1 MPTTTPPPSAESDPS
16 GEGMDTSTPH
26 LFTQN
31 GMETYASATSDSS
44 ECSTASETDKDLCVL
59 RENAT
64 WRRGILGGIKGQ
76 QRPQTSDP
84 PSGSDEEQEAPSK
97 KSMAS
102 ETPSPPHNEENKE
115 ENNESSQLE
124 ENDPSEPATPT
135 QQEPATPSSAGLHH
149 FIAALTSTGWQK
161 SALMQAIPGER
172 HYYCRGI
179 FLQHKQGDISN
190 VNARSHTKN
199 DKEKTA

>member
-1 MPTTTPPPSAESDPS
+1 
-16 GEGMDTSTPH
+16 MDTSTPR

-31 GMETYASATSDSS
+31 GTETYASAASDSS
-44 ECSTASETDKDLCVL
+44 ERSTASETDEDLRTCCDKMGREEEAYWEGL
-59 RENAT
+59 RVSKG
-64 WRRGILGGIKGQ
+64 RKRVIPPPLGVTKKK
-76 QRPQTSDP
+76 RPP
-84 PSGSDEEQEAPSK
+84 PKNPW
-97 KSMAS
+97 
-102 ETPSPPHNEENKE
+102 PLNHPPPHNEENKE

-124 ENDPSEPATPT
+124 ENNDPSEPATPT
-135 QQEPATPSSAGLHH
+135 QQEPVTPSSAGLHH